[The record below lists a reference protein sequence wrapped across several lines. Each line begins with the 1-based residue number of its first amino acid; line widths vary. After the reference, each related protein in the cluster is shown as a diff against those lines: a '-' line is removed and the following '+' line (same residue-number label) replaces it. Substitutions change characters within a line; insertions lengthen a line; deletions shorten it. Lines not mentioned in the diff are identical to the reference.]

1 MNFYKRFI
9 GDYRSKTARLTPL
22 EHGVYNI
29 LLDEHYATEGPLP
42 REKTEL
48 FQIVGARTPAD
59 EAAVD
64 KILTRYWIEAKS
76 GWTNAR
82 AMEEMAAFRE
92 KSTKA
97 SGAAHKRWASER
109 NANAPANAHADAL
122 PTHAERTC
130 NARSRDSQSQTPE
143 LEPQP
148 KPQPQPDLRGDARER
163 AGPPEKADCQEAMNI
178 WNSVAERNGLA
189 QAQRLTDKRK
199 KQLKARLADC
209 GGMAG
214 WKAACEKVGAS
225 AFLLGENPRSWRADL
240 DFVLQ
245 PTSFTKLMEGSYDTQ
260 SQMSA
265 NFRNAE
271 AAQRLLDNRKRHDDD

>member
-1 MNFYKRFI
+1 MNFYKRWI
-9 GDYRSKTARLTPL
+9 GDYRSKTARLTPV

-29 LLDEHYATEGPLP
+29 LLDEHYATEEPLP

-64 KILTRYWIEAKS
+64 KVLTRYWIEAET

-97 SGAAHKRWASER
+97 SGAAHKRWDSER
-109 NANAPANAHADAL
+109 NANASADAAE
-122 PTHAERTC
+122 THMPAIAT
-130 NARSRDSQSQTPE
+130 SQNLEATSQE
-143 LEPQP
+143 LETKANGQE
-148 KPQPQPDLRGDARER
+148 PDLRGEGARER
-163 AGPPEKADCQEAMNI
+163 AGPPEKADCRKAMDI
-178 WNSVAERNGLA
+178 WNSMAKRNGLA
-189 QAQRLTDKRK
+189 QAQHLSARRMRLF
-199 KQLKARLADC
+199 KAMLAEC
-209 GGMAG
+209 GGMEG
-214 WKAACEKVGAS
+214 WQAACEKVEAS

-240 DFVLQ
+240 DFVLK
-245 PTSFTKLMEGSYDTQ
+245 PNSFTKLMEGSYDTQ
-260 SQMSA
+260 SQISA

-271 AAQRLLDNRKRHDDD
+271 AAQRLLDSRKETRDD